1 MIAVILIPDFRFDSP
16 PLDHQFDK
24 NAQIDSYLDVNV
36 IKDILP
42 SLNSLTP
49 DEIMVKLNAYK
60 STNRAMVSKLD
71 KKLYIGTRYI
81 PSDTP
86 YTILILV

>member
-1 MIAVILIPDFRFDSP
+1 MVPLILIPDFRFDSP
-16 PLDHQFDK
+16 PLDHEFNRQ
-24 NAQIDSYLDVNV
+24 AQIDSYLDVNV

-49 DEIMVKLNAYK
+49 EEIMAKLNAYK

-71 KKLYIGTRYI
+71 KKLYIGSPYS

-86 YTILILV
+86 CVWYI